1 MNLKKTREPFVKITN
16 IDTKSKKQNYQM
28 WKAILVFI
36 DLKIIKIS
44 KCESSVY
51 KMEYDAYM
59 QRYFYKEF

>member
-1 MNLKKTREPFVKITN
+1 MRTIVNSEGNNEFSKNKGTICKITN

-51 KMEYDAYM
+51 
-59 QRYFYKEF
+59 